1 MKFMGY
7 EVQVG
12 YKGTTV
18 LVFYQ
23 SNSLGGAENM
33 CPYLSE
39 KHLHNDLFWQDFL
52 MAGSP
57 FGCLFQRTSPAW

>member
-1 MKFMGY
+1 MGY

-18 LVFYQ
+18 LGFL
-23 SNSLGGAENM
+23 SECNSLGGAENM
-33 CPYLSE
+33 CLYPSE

-57 FGCLFQRTSPAW
+57 FGCLVRRTSPAW